1 MVIYNNKSINSN
13 AFKFINLK
21 KQYIR
26 RLLKTI
32 DILNSIKN
40 KFYQSLFFFFY
51 NNFFLL
57 EQNQNFLISYIV
69 CFYFSTSNT
78 LLQITDALGNSKLFC
93 SAGLLDFKG
102 KQKISR
108 KFVLNQFFNVLS
120 LSKSKFLKN
129 NPIILHFK
137 NVGSNKFLIIKKLK
151 QNFFIKSIKTFEL
164 NAYNG
169 CRKRKNRRKR

>member
-1 MVIYNNKSINSN
+1 MVIYNNKSNSSV
-13 AFKFINLK
+13 FKFINLK

-32 DILNSIKN
+32 VILNSIKN
-40 KFYQSLFFFFY
+40 TFYQSLYFFFY

-57 EQNQNFLISYIV
+57 KQNQKFFISYIV

-78 LLQITDALGNSKLFC
+78 LLQISDALGNSKFFC

-108 KFVLNQFFNVLS
+108 KFVFNRLVGILS
-120 LSKSKFLKN
+120 HSKSKFLKN
-129 NPIILHFK
+129 NPIVLHLK
-137 NVGSNKFLIIKKLK
+137 NVGSSKFLIIKKLK
-151 QNFFIKSIKTFEL
+151 QKFFIKSIKTFEL
-164 NAYNG
+164 DAYNG